1 MKYITWNEGNAWLGI
16 PGLKAA
22 ERTAV
27 FSALLEE
34 GQIGLVQV
42 EGIKDSLY
50 ALAED
55 IKAWEEEQRIF
66 L

>member
-1 MKYITWNEGNAWLGI
+1 
-16 PGLKAA
+16 
-22 ERTAV
+22 
-27 FSALLEE
+27 LLEE